1 MRGLRLGM
9 FGLVWL
15 FGLLAVSSPALAFGD
30 CPLVGT
36 LENFDAS
43 EAPRITNYAAEE
55 FRVVEGKEGKTV
67 TQKGKVCRQDYTL
80 KSGVAKMSGLE
91 IMQNYA
97 EALPAEGMRITNS
110 NRADDDDIYA
120 TVKKGASEYWLHI
133 WESNGDGLHVLV
145 LQTAPFQARLVAAGA
160 GDCPLVPVQQNFQT
174 AEKPNLR
181 TFDEEEFRVA
191 DGDGDGEKIVKKT
204 GSICKQSYELK
215 PGVAK
220 MSGLEIMQSYAEA
233 LPAAGMKITNSKRNA
248 DDDVYATIAK
258 DGTTYWVRVSESNGD
273 GLHILVLRDTPFR
286 ANLAPPGAD
295 DCPIVPVQQNFQVT
309 SERYLRTY
317 DVEEFR
323 VADGDSDKVVRKYGR
338 VCKRS
343 YELKPGIAKMSGLE
357 IMRNYAE
364 AAAATGYAVANT
376 HRAPDDDIDASI
388 TKDGA
393 SYWLHISESNGDGL
407 HIRTLQESPFHSTIA
422 ALTAR
427 DCPFAPA
434 LENFQAADPPRA
446 KKFDAMEFRVAEG
459 DGDKT
464 VTKKGKICQQDY
476 GLKSGVTVMSGLE
489 IMQNYAE
496 ALPAEGLRITNV
508 HRGPDDD
515 IYATMTKDGVES
527 WLHVWESNGDGLH
540 VALLQI
546 EPFHSTMKAPQ
557 PGDEAAAVPAPAPA
571 AAPKS
576 AVADLTLPAPAA
588 APEAIDPAQGDFPYL
603 PALRGSQLTVGK
615 ALVEPF
621 YVQPSDAK
629 QPELVAQGS
638 VVKQYQS
645 PAGLTAIQILDAYRA
660 ALLKAQW
667 SLVAERRGAG
677 AALTGHYGSNGRNIW
692 ATINVGDAS
701 YTIAVADA
709 TVGEAKLEAN
719 LGSQCHLALTGVLFD
734 FNKSKLKPES
744 DAVLEQVAAVMKKAP
759 KLKLEVQGHTDGVG
773 SEAFNLPLSKAR
785 AHAVVVWLT
794 DRGVASDR
802 LDAHGYGKTRPIA
815 DNDTDEGRAQNRRVE
830 IANRACKAADP

>member
-1 MRGLRLGM
+1 MRVRGLGI
-9 FGLVWL
+9 FALVWL
-15 FGLLAVSSPALAFGD
+15 FALLGLSSPALAFGD

-36 LENFDAS
+36 LENFDATR
-43 EAPRITNYAAEE
+43 APTITNYNAEE
-55 FRVVEGKEGKTV
+55 FRVVEGKEAKTV
-67 TQKGKVCRQDYTL
+67 VQKGKVCRQDYDL

-97 EALPAEGMRITNS
+97 DALPAAGMKITNS
-110 NRADDDDIYA
+110 NRAADDDIYA
-120 TVKKGASEYWLHI
+120 TVKKGGNEYWVHV

-145 LQTAPFQARLVAAGA
+145 LQVAPFQARLVAAGA

-174 AEKPNLR
+174 SQKPILR
-181 TFDEEEFRVA
+181 TFDEEDFRVA
-191 DGDGDGEKIVKKT
+191 EGDGETNAKKT
-204 GSICKQSYELK
+204 GSVCRQDYELK
-215 PGVAK
+215 PGVAH
-220 MSGLEIMQSYAEA
+220 MSALEIMQSYAEA
-233 LPAAGMKITNSKRNA
+233 LPAAGMKITNAKRNS
-248 DDDVYATIAK
+248 DDDVYATISK
-258 DGTTYWVRVSESNGD
+258 DGSTYWAHVWESNGD

-286 ANLAPPGAD
+286 ANLAPAGAE
-295 DCPIVPVQQNFQVT
+295 DCPFIPVQQNFQINGY
-309 SERYLRTY
+309 RYLRTY

-323 VADGDSDKVVRKYGR
+323 ITEGDEDKNVRKYGR
-338 VCKRS
+338 VCKRD
-343 YELKPGIAKMSGLE
+343 YDLKPGVANMSGLE

-364 AAAATGYAVANT
+364 AAATAGYAIVNT
-376 HRAPDDDIDASI
+376 HRNPDDEIDASM

-393 SYWLHISESNGDGL
+393 AYWFHIYESNGNGL
-407 HIRTLQESPFHSTIA
+407 HIRSLQEAPFRSSIV
-422 ALTAR
+422 ALTAK
-427 DCPFAPA
+427 DCPLAPA
-434 LENFQAADPPRA
+434 LESFEATDPPRL
-446 KKFDAMEFRVAEG
+446 KKFDAMDFRVAEG
-459 DGDKT
+459 DGDKN

-476 GLKSGVTVMSGLE
+476 ALKHGIATMSALE

-496 ALPAEGLRITNV
+496 ALPAEGLAITNA

-515 IYATMTKDGVES
+515 IFATMTKDGVES

-540 VALLQI
+540 IAVLQI

-557 PGDEAAAVPAPAPA
+557 PGDDTAATPAPA
-571 AAPKS
+571 AAPAPKPT
-576 AVADLTLPAPAA
+576 VAEVTLPAPAA

-603 PALRGSQLTVGK
+603 PSLPGSQLSAGK
-615 ALVEPF
+615 ALDEAF

-629 QPELVAQGS
+629 QPELVARGS
-638 VVKQYQS
+638 IVKQYQS

-667 SLVAERRGAG
+667 SIIAERRNAG
-677 AALTGHYGSNGRNIW
+677 AALTGHYGQNGRNIW
-692 ATINVGDAS
+692 ATINIGDAS

-719 LGSQCHLALTGVLFD
+719 LGAQCHLALTGVLFD

-785 AHAVVVWLT
+785 AHSVVVWLT
-794 DRGVASDR
+794 DRGIAADR
-802 LDAHGYGKTRPIA
+802 LEAHGYGKTRPIA